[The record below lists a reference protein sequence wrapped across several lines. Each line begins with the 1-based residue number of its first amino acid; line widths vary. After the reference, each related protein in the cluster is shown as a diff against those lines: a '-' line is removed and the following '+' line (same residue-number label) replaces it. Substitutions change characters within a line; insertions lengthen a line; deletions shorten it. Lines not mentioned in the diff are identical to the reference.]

1 MSDESLQKNL
11 GDEAEAR
18 YANYFKTGHNAYE
31 VILEFGQ
38 FYEGDSQP
46 RMHTRIVTGPEYA
59 RTFLEILRDSLE
71 LQARDFGTE
80 KTHE

>member
-1 MSDESLQKNL
+1 MSDEPLQKNL

-59 RTFLEILRDSLE
+59 RTFLEILRDSLGR
-71 LQARDFGTE
+71 QARDFGTG
-80 KTHE
+80 KTDE